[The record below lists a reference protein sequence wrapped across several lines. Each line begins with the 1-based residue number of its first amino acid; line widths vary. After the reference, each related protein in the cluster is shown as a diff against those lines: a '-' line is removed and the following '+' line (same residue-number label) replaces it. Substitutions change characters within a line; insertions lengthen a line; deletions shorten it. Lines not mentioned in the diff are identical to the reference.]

1 MSVQRFNSH
10 SSNYTIT
17 HHLLQPGL
25 SDGHHV
31 NPFTMSAPSLATI
44 APELRNYIYSL
55 VFHSDFAVTLG
66 AGGDIQ
72 PGLTRTNRFFRGE
85 ALPMYFGT
93 TTLNAHFVNNIDA
106 LLHLWQALGADLVLS
121 MKEVRLWVSLV
132 TFCRRSYLYV
142 CHDPTDNHPSS
153 RISTIS

>member
-1 MSVQRFNSH
+1 
-10 SSNYTIT
+10 
-17 HHLLQPGL
+17 
-25 SDGHHV
+25 
-31 NPFTMSAPSLATI
+31 MSAPSLATI

-142 CHDPTDNHPSS
+142 CHDPADNHPSS

>member
-1 MSVQRFNSH
+1 
-10 SSNYTIT
+10 
-17 HHLLQPGL
+17 
-25 SDGHHV
+25 
-31 NPFTMSAPSLATI
+31 MSAPSLATI
-44 APELRNYIYSL
+44 APELRNYIYTL

-66 AGGDIQ
+66 AGEIQ

-93 TTLNAHFVNNIDA
+93 TPLNARFVNNIDA

-132 TFCRRSYLYV
+132 TFCRLS
-142 CHDPTDNHPSS
+142 CCMP
-153 RISTIS
+153 